1 MGGGCI
7 KLIESITRKQFI
19 KRVIC
24 HSHSEFPFFSINL
37 QLLKVQRKRSK
48 HEILIKIY
56 KKWEWNSRNVHVAIN
71 NLAGV
76 DGRKTGYRI
85 RGIGWDGI
93 YMKEVSG
100 HVLYALCTC
109 LRFPEEISIIRNR
122 AKETSQQRRRLN
134 HPDSSRLSGLGH
146 NFQFKLNIYPR
157 MN

>member
-56 KKWEWNSRNVHVAIN
+56 KKWE
-71 NLAGV
+71 
-76 DGRKTGYRI
+76 
-85 RGIGWDGI
+85 
-93 YMKEVSG
+93 
-100 HVLYALCTC
+100 
-109 LRFPEEISIIRNR
+109 
-122 AKETSQQRRRLN
+122 
-134 HPDSSRLSGLGH
+134 
-146 NFQFKLNIYPR
+146 
-157 MN
+157 